1 MNLSVQVVNLSVQVV
16 NLAVQVEGL
25 AVAQVG
31 LGSFVASDLGLSSS
45 SDQAEAEVQV
55 CSSAHCSFETAASD
69 QPGSFAFDPADSE
82 IPG

>member
-1 MNLSVQVVNLSVQVV
+1 M
-16 NLAVQVEGL
+16 NLAVQVEDLAVQVEDL

-31 LGSFVASDLGLSSS
+31 LGSFVASDLELSSS

-55 CSSAHCSFETAASD
+55 CSSAHSFETAASD